1 MPSWNELLSALENQQ
16 TDWLD
21 KQLNSA
27 LSDIGEE
34 QSWRRW
40 GTPH

>member
-21 KQLNSA
+21 NQLNSA
-27 LSDIGEE
+27 LSGIGEE